1 MVEGNYSEYHVISL
15 KYRASTVLELLKTL
29 YQWQQFELEFHESNH
44 FNVLFVEA
52 ELLMMEHTKQQEFKQ
67 YFFFKKIPNDSNT
80 WLHLKFFIAW
90 NIRNSRN
97 CVIGIVLSCVKRK
110 KVSCEIVKESLLQ
123 RWCRRNGNNECQTHR
138 NQSN

>member
-67 YFFFKKIPNDSNT
+67 YLKKKNTKRFKYLASFKIFYSLEHT
-80 WLHLKFFIAW
+80 KQQELCY
-90 NIRNSRN
+90 RN
-97 CVIGIVLSCVKRK
+97 CVIVCLKK

-123 RWCRRNGNNECQTHR
+123 LWCRRNGNNKCQTHR